1 MVEYTKEDVLKQVR
15 ENEYPIADVALLSEV
30 QLEFANNRLNREAAC
45 IAQWIVQTQGGRID
59 TFTFGKLCMPRSHS
73 RMAQELDKEMALAKA
88 RQNAEVVI

>member
-15 ENEYPIADVALLSEV
+15 EEEYPIADISLLSEV

-59 TFTFGKLCMPRSHS
+59 TYTFGKLCMPRSQS
-73 RMAQELDKEMALAKA
+73 RMAQEVDKEIALARA
-88 RQNAEVVI
+88 RELSTEVI

>member
-15 ENEYPIADVALLSEV
+15 EEEYPIADVALLSEV

-59 TFTFGKLCMPRSHS
+59 TYTFGKLCMPRSQS
-73 RMAQELDKEMALAKA
+73 RMAQEVDKEIALARA
-88 RQNAEVVI
+88 RELSTEVI